1 MRIRE
6 KHSITDRIKLFF
18 AILVLL
24 ILAWNLVNFAYKEKK
39 STKTSSVET
48 LLETAL
54 QPVGSTMYI
63 WGGGWDD
70 TDCKSGESATRIGLS
85 PQWEAFA
92 KEQDETYD
100 FKEYRFQREKGLDCS
115 GYVGWVLYNT
125 FEEEA
130 GKPGYVTT
138 STDLAE
144 SLAKRG
150 WGTLIKNPKNFLP
163 GDIVSMEGHVWI
175 CLGTCDDGSV
185 LLVHSSP
192 PGVSVCGTKAP
203 KEKDEA
209 ENDQEIKN
217 SNKQN
222 STAVI
227 LAENYMT
234 TYHANWQQKYPNR
247 CVGTNY
253 IENVVVFRWNESTMS
268 DAKEMQK
275 RSAEEVLERIIRKG
289 EIP

>member
-6 KHSITDRIKLFF
+6 KYAIRDRIRVFL
-18 AILVLL
+18 ILLGLLVL
-24 ILAWNLVNFAYKEKK
+24 IWNLANLVFKK
-39 STKTSSVET
+39 DTMDKTATIES

-70 TDCKSGESATRIGLS
+70 DDCKSGRSATRIGLS

-92 KEQDETYD
+92 KKQDATYD
-100 FKEYRFQREKGLDCS
+100 FKKHRFERENGLDCS

-125 FEEEA
+125 LEVQD
-130 GKPGYVTT
+130 GRPGYVTT
-138 STDLAE
+138 STNMAE

-150 WGTLIKNPKNFLP
+150 WGTLIKNPKTFLP
-163 GDIVSMEGHVWI
+163 GDIISMKGHVWI
-175 CLGTCDDGSV
+175 SLGTCKDGSV

-192 PGVSVCGTKAP
+192 PGVSVCGTNEQSTK
-203 KEKDEA
+203 
-209 ENDQEIKN
+209 
-217 SNKQN
+217 

-227 LAENYMT
+227 LAESYMT
-234 TYHANWQQKYPNR
+234 TYQAKWQEKYPNR

-253 IENVVVFRWNESTMS
+253 IEDVVVFRWNENTMT
-268 DAKEMQK
+268 DAKEIQK
-275 RSAEEVLERIIRKG
+275 LSAEEMLERISGKR
-289 EIP
+289 EIS